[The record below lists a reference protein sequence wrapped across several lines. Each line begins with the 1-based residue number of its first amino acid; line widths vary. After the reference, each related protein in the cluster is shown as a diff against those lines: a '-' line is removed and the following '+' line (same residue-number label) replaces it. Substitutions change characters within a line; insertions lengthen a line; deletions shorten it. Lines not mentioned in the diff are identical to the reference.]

1 LTTAIFDSGIFLSKK
16 KSHDEEIRRGID
28 YLRQSGLKV
37 DDLSPAFVP
46 RLEEQWGKGRETDLA
61 IVFFL
66 GKIAD
71 SAAATALLRMD
82 GGAEDK
88 DLKKEIRRSLFKL
101 SQKGLTIPET
111 DRAAEKTPTP
121 ILSRSPEI
129 EAYMSPVD
137 GAGGRLVWI
146 VKPQAGHG
154 LQTIQA
160 MVNDR
165 AGLLRIGG
173 AQVRRKELR
182 NMAQEIKK
190 QHGVTMISVPWDYAD
205 GMIYEGFEKAKSTG
219 RSGLENFHQLRS
231 ILSAAKPRAQDHPV
245 YRRVNSGEVREGAW
259 RELSRRLLD
268 EPEFRFW
275 VLDADWMEPF
285 LGQLQEAQTSRLV
298 LNPMQKEERMA
309 AIVRDAVKTL
319 CTGET
324 GRIMQRRMEDMAF
337 YFVEAGRA
345 QMAKL
350 ALAVAQQIAEGD
362 PGPLDISFLT
372 GLVQRSFA
380 VYLSQEKSKA
390 EEEPSFI
397 VKP

>member
-1 LTTAIFDSGIFLSKK
+1 
-16 KSHDEEIRRGID
+16 
-28 YLRQSGLKV
+28 
-37 DDLSPAFVP
+37 
-46 RLEEQWGKGRETDLA
+46 
-61 IVFFL
+61 
-66 GKIAD
+66 
-71 SAAATALLRMD
+71 
-82 GGAEDK
+82 
-88 DLKKEIRRSLFKL
+88 
-101 SQKGLTIPET
+101 LTIPET
-111 DRAAEKTPTP
+111 DRAAEKTPTS

-205 GMIYEGFEKAKSTG
+205 SMIYEGFEKAKSTG

-231 ILSAAKPRAQDHPV
+231 ILSAAKPKVQDHPV
-245 YRRVNSGEVREGAW
+245 YRRVNSVEVREGAW

-345 QMAKL
+345 EMAKL

>member
-1 LTTAIFDSGIFLSKK
+1 MAKK
-16 KSHDEEIRRGID
+16 KSHEEEIRRGTEH
-28 YLRQSGLKV
+28 LRQSGLKF
-37 DDLSPAFVP
+37 DDVSPAFVP
-46 RLEEQWGKGRETDLA
+46 RLEEQWGRGRETDLA
-61 IVFFL
+61 IVFSL

-71 SAAATALLRMD
+71 PAAAAALLRMER
-82 GGAEDK
+82 GAQDK

-101 SQKGLTIPET
+101 SQKGLTIPE
-111 DRAAEKTPTP
+111 DKRVEEKSLTPL
-121 ILSRSPEI
+121 LSRSPEI

-165 AGLLRIGG
+165 EGLQRIGG
-173 AQVRRKELR
+173 TQIRRKELR

-190 QHGVTMISVPWDYAD
+190 QHGITMVSVPWEYAD
-205 GMIYEGFEKAKSTG
+205 MMLYEGFEKAKSGG

-231 ILSAAKPRAQDHPV
+231 IVNAAKPKAQDHPV
-245 YRRVNSGEVREGAW
+245 YQRLNSAEVREGAW

-275 VLDADWMEPF
+275 ILDAGWAEPF
-285 LGQLQEAQTSRLV
+285 FGQLEEAQTSRLV

-309 AIVRDAVKTL
+309 GIVRDAVKTL

-324 GRIMQRRMEDMAF
+324 GKIMQRRMEDMAF
-337 YFVEAGRA
+337 YFVAAGRTE
-345 QMAKL
+345 MAKL
-350 ALAVAQQIAEGD
+350 ALAVAQQIKEGD

-372 GLVQRSFA
+372 GLVQKSFA
-380 VYLSQEKSKA
+380 VYLSEQKSKA

-397 VKP
+397 VRP

>member
-1 LTTAIFDSGIFLSKK
+1 LAKK
-16 KSHDEEIRRGID
+16 KSHEEEIRRGIEK
-28 YLRQSGLKV
+28 LSQSGLKL
-37 DDLSPAFVP
+37 DDVSPALVP
-46 RLEEQWGKGRETDLA
+46 LLEEQLRKGRETDLA
-61 IVFFL
+61 IVFSL

-71 SAAATALLRMD
+71 SAAAEALLRIEKE
-82 GGAEDK
+82 AKDK

-101 SQKGLTIPET
+101 SQKGLTIPEAT
-111 DRAAEKTPTP
+111 RVEEKSPAP
-121 ILSRSPEI
+121 MLSRSPEI

-137 GAGGRLVWI
+137 GSGGRLVWI

-160 MVNDR
+160 MINDR
-165 AGLLRIGG
+165 QGLQRIGG
-173 AQVRRKELR
+173 TQIRRKELR

-190 QHGVTMISVPWDYAD
+190 QHGVTMISVPWEYAD
-205 GMIYEGFEKAKSTG
+205 LMLYENFEKAKAAG

-231 ILSAAKPRAQDHPV
+231 IVNTAKPKAQDHPV
-245 YRRVNSGEVREGAW
+245 YRRVNSAEVREGAW

-275 VLDADWMEPF
+275 ILDADWLEPF
-285 LGQLQEAQTSRLV
+285 FGQLEEAQTSRLV

-309 AIVRDAVKTL
+309 GIVRDAVKTL

-324 GRIMQRRMEDMAF
+324 GKIMQRRMEDMAF
-337 YFVEAGRA
+337 YFVEAGRTD
-345 QMAKL
+345 MAKL
-350 ALAVAQQIAEGD
+350 ALAVAQQIKEGD

-372 GLVQRSFA
+372 GLVQKSFA
-380 VYLSQEKSKA
+380 VYLSQRQSKA

>member
-1 LTTAIFDSGIFLSKK
+1 MAKK
-16 KSHDEEIRRGID
+16 KSHEEEIRRGIEQ
-28 YLRQSGLKV
+28 LSQSGLNL
-37 DDLSPAFVP
+37 DDVSPALVP
-46 RLEEQWGKGRETDLA
+46 RLEEQLRKGRETDLA
-61 IVFFL
+61 IVFSL

-71 SAAATALLRMD
+71 SAAAEALLRFER
-82 GGAEDK
+82 GAQDK

-101 SQKGLTIPET
+101 SQRGLKIPE
-111 DRAAEKTPTP
+111 DKRVEEKSPTP
-121 ILSRSPEI
+121 LLSRSSEI

-160 MVNDR
+160 MINDR
-165 AGLLRIGG
+165 EGLQRIGG
-173 AQVRRKELR
+173 TQIRRKELR

-190 QHGVTMISVPWDYAD
+190 QHGITLVSVPWEYAD
-205 GMIYEGFEKAKSTG
+205 MLLYEGFEKAKAAG

-231 ILSAAKPRAQDHPV
+231 IVNTAKPKTQDHPV
-245 YRRVNSGEVREGAW
+245 YQKLNAAEVREGAW

-275 VLDADWMEPF
+275 ILDADWAEPF

-309 AIVRDAVKTL
+309 GIVRDAVKTL

-324 GRIMQRRMEDMAF
+324 GKIMQRRLEDMAF
-337 YFVEAGRA
+337 YFADAGSME
-345 QMAKL
+345 MAKL
-350 ALAVAQQIAEGD
+350 ALAVAQQIKEGD

-372 GLVQRSFA
+372 GLVQKSFA
-380 VYLSQEKSKA
+380 VYLSQQKSKA